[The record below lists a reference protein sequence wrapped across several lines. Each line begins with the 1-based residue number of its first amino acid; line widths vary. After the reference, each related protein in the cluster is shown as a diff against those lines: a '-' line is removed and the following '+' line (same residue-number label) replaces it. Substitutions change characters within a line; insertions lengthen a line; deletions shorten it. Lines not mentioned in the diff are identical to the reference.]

1 MESLIST
8 GPDLNMIACK
18 QTFTMHV
25 CNRDYESDIFIKQQK
40 AVGLYRH
47 LRAKTDKLVGFWHHT
62 KTPSVPQIQRRIF
75 VFTEGYFI

>member
-1 MESLIST
+1 
-8 GPDLNMIACK
+8 
-18 QTFTMHV
+18 
-25 CNRDYESDIFIKQQK
+25 
-40 AVGLYRH
+40 